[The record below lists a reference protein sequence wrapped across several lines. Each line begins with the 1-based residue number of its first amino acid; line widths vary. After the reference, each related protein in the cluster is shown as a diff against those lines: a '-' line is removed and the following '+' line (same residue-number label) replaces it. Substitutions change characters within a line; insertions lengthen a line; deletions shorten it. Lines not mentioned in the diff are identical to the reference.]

1 MLRRLLGTL
10 PATLALVF
18 LLTSPVAAHAQLVTS
33 TPAAGEVVPE
43 PPTELRLTFS
53 EAIEAG
59 YTKAA
64 VTDGAGAQIVAPAG
78 EPDPSDGHVLVVPL
92 PALEDGAY
100 TVTWRTLSAA
110 DGHTISGFFVFGVGA
125 IELPS
130 GATGGGV
137 EPGALH
143 PGQAPL
149 TAWADAIA
157 RFLGT
162 GGLMLALG
170 LGIVGRL
177 AVRPVLGRLPEWLVA
192 TQMVALLASAGGAML
207 LLVVNAAGAA
217 GSGIEG
223 GSYAMSSR
231 PGQLLLVRFGVSALA
246 ATVGGLLLAR
256 PGPAATIATVAS
268 LAGIVLVG
276 LGGHAAGYEAI
287 GPLVAF
293 VVHVAAAATWVAGL
307 VALVVLAVMPSTRG
321 RLRDLVPRYS
331 ALALVSVGLA
341 VVSGAYFAW
350 LSTGEL
356 LPFDTDYGLVLG
368 LKVALVGA
376 ALALGSFHYFDGGRQ
391 LGSAL
396 RGRLIAEALLAIA
409 VVAVTANLASASPP
423 AEGRPVAIAPAAG
436 QVQVGEASLALA
448 PGRVGVNAVM
458 VRLDQAPAPGASV
471 ELLVGRVDADIGQ
484 SVLPLTPVQ
493 DEGEAPVHAMPS
505 MAGMDMNMDHGELG
519 PTTSYTATGLT
530 LPANSRWTVSVVV
543 REASGA
549 NELVREQFDWR
560 MDASS
565 VTVGRA
571 TLPIDPALAIAV
583 VLMAAGLLGLT
594 FWLGGGI
601 LPRCDETVSR
611 LVLPAG
617 GVVSVVLGVAI
628 LLGGAG

>member
-1 MLRRLLGTL
+1 MPRRLLATL
-10 PATLALVF
+10 PATLALAFV
-18 LLTSPVAAHAQLVTS
+18 LASPVAAHAQLVTS

-59 YTKAA
+59 YTKAT
-64 VTDGAGAQIVAPAG
+64 VTDASGAQVVPPSG
-78 EPDPSDGHVLVVPL
+78 ELDPSDGHVLVVPL
-92 PALEDGAY
+92 PALADGAY
-100 TVTWRTLSAA
+100 TVVWRTLSAA
-110 DGHTISGFFVFGVGA
+110 DGHTISGFLVFGVGTV
-125 IELPS
+125 ELPA
-130 GATGGGV
+130 GPTGGGV
-137 EPGALH
+137 VPGALH
-143 PGQAPL
+143 PGQSPL
-149 TAWADAIA
+149 MAWADAIA

-170 LGIVGRL
+170 LGLVGWL

-192 TQMVALLASAGGAML
+192 MQLVALLASAAGAML

-223 GSYAMSSR
+223 GSYALDSR
-231 PGQLLLVRFGVSALA
+231 PGQLLLVRFGLSALGA
-246 ATVGGLLLAR
+246 VIGGLLLAR
-256 PGPAATIATVAS
+256 AGLAATIAAAVA
-268 LAGIVLVG
+268 LVGIVLVG

-287 GPLVAF
+287 GPIVAF
-293 VVHVAAAATWVAGL
+293 VVHVAAAATWMAGL
-307 VALVVLAVMPSTRG
+307 VALVVLAIVPATRG

-341 VVSGAYFAW
+341 IVSGAYFAW

-356 LPFDTDYGLVLG
+356 LPFDTAYGLVLG
-368 LKVALVGA
+368 LKIALVAA
-376 ALALGSFHYFDGGRQ
+376 ALALGSFHYFDGGRK
-391 LGSAL
+391 LGGAL
-396 RGRLIAEALLAIA
+396 RGRLIVEAILVIA

-436 QVQVGEASLALA
+436 QVQVGEASLALT
-448 PGRVGVNAVM
+448 PGRVEVNGIAVSF
-458 VRLDQAPAPGASV
+458 DEAPPAGTSV

-484 SVLPLTPVQ
+484 SVLPLTPVH
-493 DEGEAPVHAMPS
+493 EGEAATHAMPS
-505 MAGMDMNMDHGELG
+505 MAGMDMDMDHGALG

-543 REASGA
+543 RSGA
-549 NELVREQFDWR
+549 TELVREQFDWR

-565 VTVGRA
+565 VAVGRA

-583 VLMAAGLLGLT
+583 VLMGAGLLGLT
-594 FWLGGGI
+594 YWLGGGV
-601 LPRCDETVSR
+601 LPRCDEAVSR

-617 GVVSVVLGVAI
+617 GVVSALLGVAI
-628 LLGGAG
+628 LLGSPG